1 MVMGTDKNCKIII
14 QVTIIIIIAKFI
26 KPTLYAVQNLT
37 LFILRN
43 HPNPILILQIKE
55 PRLGD
60 IKRHTEMTQITT
72 LKVEI

>member
-1 MVMGTDKNCKIII
+1 M
-14 QVTIIIIIAKFI
+14 
-26 KPTLYAVQNLT
+26 LYAVQNLT
-37 LFILRN
+37 LFMLRN

-60 IKRHTEMTQITT
+60 IKWHTEMTQITT